1 MEARERMIA
10 TQPARVE
17 RFAELRNRGAL
28 LASSAIGLSAGMTAT
43 MFYSLGAFIPSL
55 EAEFG
60 WSRGNIS
67 LGVTFMTIAL
77 FLAGPFAGR
86 LCDRYGAAA
95 VGTLSLVS
103 YAVATIALAMSVDHI
118 ATFWIGYFVIAVLGA
133 GSTPIVLIRPISA
146 AFDRSRGIAMGI
158 ALTGAG
164 IAGFWVPRLVAEVSV
179 HGWRLAY
186 YALAAVALVA
196 APIVWFGFR
205 TVPEGSASL
214 AAPAALADGL
224 TLTEARQTKQY
235 WLLFA
240 MGFAMATGIAGLV
253 VHLVPLFRDLGAE
266 TLSAARIASTV
277 GLASVGGRLIVGLLL
292 DRYSAPRVALAILS
306 LAAAGIVTLWWAG
319 LDFAYGAVILLGLAA
334 GAEIDLLAY
343 LTSKYFGQ
351 RHYGAIYGWQYSV
364 FALGYGLSPFLVGLS
379 RDHWATYD
387 VALLLSA
394 ALVLLS
400 ALLATQLGPYR
411 FVSSA
416 AATR

>member
-1 MEARERMIA
+1 MIA
-10 TQPARVE
+10 THPTRVE
-17 RFAELRNRGAL
+17 RFAELRDRQAL

-55 EAEFG
+55 QAEFG
-60 WSRGNIS
+60 WSRGDIS

-86 LCDRYGAAA
+86 LCDRYGAAS

-103 YAVATIALAMSVDHI
+103 YALATIAFATTLKRI
-118 ATFWIGYFVIAVLGA
+118 ETFWIGYFSIAILGA

-146 AFDRSRGIAMGI
+146 AFDRNRGIAMGI

-179 HGWRLAY
+179 YGWRLAY
-186 YALAAVALVA
+186 YSLAAVALLA

-205 TVPEGSASL
+205 TVPQGGVE
-214 AAPAALADGL
+214 PANRATPVDGL
-224 TLTEARQTKQY
+224 TITEARHTKQY
-235 WLLFA
+235 WLLLV

-266 TLSAARIASTV
+266 TLVAARTASMV
-277 GLASVGGRLIVGLLL
+277 GLASVAGRLIVGLLL
-292 DRYSAPRVALAILS
+292 DHYSAPRVSLVILS
-306 LAAAGIVTLWWAG
+306 LAVAGIVMLWLAG
-319 LDFAYGAVILLGLAA
+319 LRFAYGAVILLGLAA

-351 RHYGAIYGWQYSV
+351 KHYGAVYGWLYSV

-379 RDHWATYD
+379 RDRWATYD
-387 VALLLSA
+387 VALLVSA

-411 FVSSA
+411 FGSTSHGNS
-416 AATR
+416 